1 MYKSFT
7 SNTTGEFGAIFGLPG
22 ADAKPFGNAKLPG
35 MYNLRNPPDL
45 ILSIPSS
52 KPAITVAD
60 SGSPVNLISF
70 GLPFS
75 TELSNIK
82 PFSFMAT

>member
-7 SNTTGEFGAIFGLPG
+7 SKMTGEFGAIFGLPG
-22 ADAKPFGNAKLPG
+22 AEAKPLGNAKSPG

-45 ILSIPSS
+45 MLSKPSS
-52 KPAITVAD
+52 KPAMTVAL

-75 TELSNIK
+75 TELSKIK